1 MKNGNFKIK
10 DASNDRKYFAMIPYF
25 IVNHSCAYEQS
36 LYLVM
41 KRIASETGSCWASP
55 QTIAKMMGVAP
66 NTVRKY
72 RKKLEQRGW
81 IRKIGSRPIGRT
93 NQVTHEYEIVDLWK
107 LNIDF
112 YSQKRKGSP
121 DESFQHKAES
131 LQPMLEKSAPVGNKE
146 KGIDEELLKKIYA
159 HYTEKIRN
167 SSRLTNGGKAKIK
180 KRLEN
185 YTTEELLMAID
196 NFSES
201 KWWME
206 NNSHQGVEWFFK
218 NDERIDK
225 LLNLKPNKKPEAESK
240 YDQLEAL
247 KD

>member
-66 NTVRKY
+66 NTVLKY

-93 NQVTHEYEIVDLWK
+93 NQITHEYEIVDLWK

-112 YSQKRKGSP
+112 YSQKRKGSSG
-121 DESFQHKAES
+121 ESFQQKDES
-131 LQPMLEKSAPVGNKE
+131 LQPMPEKGAPIGNKE

-159 HYTEKIRN
+159 HYTEKIHK
-167 SSRLTNGGKAKIK
+167 SSRLTDGAKAKIL
-180 KRLEN
+180 KRLKTYNE
-185 YTTEELLMAID
+185 EELLRAID

-206 NNSHQGVEWFFK
+206 NNAHRGVAWFFK
-218 NDERIDK
+218 NDDLVDQI
-225 LLNLKPNKKPEAESK
+225 LNLKPNKKTEEKSK
-240 YDQLEAL
+240 YDKLEIIR
-247 KD
+247 D

>member
-1 MKNGNFKIK
+1 
-10 DASNDRKYFAMIPYF
+10 
-25 IVNHSCAYEQS
+25 
-36 LYLVM
+36 
-41 KRIASETGSCWASP
+41 
-55 QTIAKMMGVAP
+55 MGVAP

-93 NQVTHEYEIVDLWK
+93 NQITHEYEIVDLWK

-112 YSQKRKGSP
+112 YSQKRKGSSG
-121 DESFQHKAES
+121 ESFQQKDES
-131 LQPMLEKSAPVGNKE
+131 LQPMPEKGAPIGNKE
-146 KGIDEELLKKIYA
+146 KGIDEELLKNIYA
-159 HYTEKIRN
+159 HYTEKIHK
-167 SSRLTNGGKAKIK
+167 SSRLTNGGKTKIK
-180 KRLEN
+180 KRLES
-185 YTTEELLMAID
+185 YTEAELLQAIN

-218 NDERIDK
+218 SDERIDK
-225 LLNLKPNKKPEAESK
+225 LLNLKPSKKPEAESK
-240 YDQLEAL
+240 FDQLQVI

>member
-1 MKNGNFKIK
+1 MKNDNFKIK
-10 DASNDRKYFAMIPYF
+10 DASNDRKYFAMIPYY
-25 IVNHSCAYEQS
+25 IVNHSGAYEQS

-55 QTIAKMMGVAP
+55 QTIAKMMDVAP

-72 RKKLEQRGW
+72 RKKIEQRGW
-81 IRKIGSRPIGRT
+81 IRKIGSRPIGKT
-93 NQVTHEYEIVDLWK
+93 NQITHEYEIVDLWK

-112 YSQKRKGSP
+112 YSQKRKGAS
-121 DESFQHKAES
+121 DESFQSEQES
-131 LQPMLEKSAPVGNKE
+131 SQLMPEKDAPIGNKE

-159 HYTEKIRN
+159 HYADKIN
-167 SSRLTNGGKAKIK
+167 KSSRLTDGAKAKIK
-180 KRLEN
+180 QRLKTYKE
-185 YTTEELLMAID
+185 EELLKAID

-201 KWWME
+201 KWWMD
-206 NNSHQGVEWFFK
+206 NNAHQGVAWFFQ

-225 LLNLKPNKKPEAESK
+225 LLNLKPSKKSEAKSK
-240 YDQLEAL
+240 YDQLEVL

>member
-1 MKNGNFKIK
+1 MKNDNFKIK

-25 IVNHSCAYEQS
+25 VVNHSCAYEQS

-41 KRIASETGSCWASP
+41 KRIASEEGTCWASP
-55 QTIAKMMGVAP
+55 QTIAKMMDVAP

-81 IRKIGSRPIGRT
+81 IRKIGSRPIGKT
-93 NQVTHEYEIVDLWK
+93 NQITHEYEIVDLWK

-112 YSQKRKGSP
+112 YSQKRKGAS
-121 DESFQHKAES
+121 DESFQQENES
-131 LQPMLEKSAPVGNKE
+131 LQPMPEKDAPVGNKE
-146 KGIDEELLKKIYA
+146 KGINEELLKKIYA
-159 HYTEKIRN
+159 HYADKIN
-167 SSRLTNGGKAKIK
+167 KSSRLTDGAKAKIK
-180 KRLEN
+180 QRLKTYKE
-185 YTTEELLMAID
+185 EELLKAID

-201 KWWME
+201 KWWMD
-206 NNSHQGVEWFFK
+206 NNAHQGVAWFFQ

-240 YDQLEAL
+240 YDKLEIIR
-247 KD
+247 D